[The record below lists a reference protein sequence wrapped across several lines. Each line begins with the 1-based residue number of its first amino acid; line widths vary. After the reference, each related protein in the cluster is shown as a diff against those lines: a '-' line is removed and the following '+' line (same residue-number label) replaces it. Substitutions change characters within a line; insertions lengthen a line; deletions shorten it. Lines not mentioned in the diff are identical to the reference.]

1 MGRTWRRVSYSS
13 GNYRGGE
20 GSGKASAAL
29 VLGIVSLVLCGIL
42 SIVAVIVGHSAL
54 SEIDREGLEGRG
66 IATAGLVLGYIAM
79 VLWGIGLLVYV
90 SN

>member
-1 MGRTWRRVSYSS
+1 
-13 GNYRGGE
+13 
-20 GSGKASAAL
+20 
-29 VLGIVSLVLCGIL
+29 L